1 MTRQEVRT
9 FGEDQGSQDR
19 GAGVLFPRVRFEATI
34 SFSYYDDKFLI
45 NILRVL
51 SEVCN
56 MFCVSNPHDFL

>member
-1 MTRQEVRT
+1 MRT
-9 FGEDQGSQDR
+9 FSEDQGSQDR
-19 GAGVLFPRVRFEATI
+19 GAAVLLPSVRFDTTI
-34 SFSYYDDKFLI
+34 SSFSYYEDKFLI